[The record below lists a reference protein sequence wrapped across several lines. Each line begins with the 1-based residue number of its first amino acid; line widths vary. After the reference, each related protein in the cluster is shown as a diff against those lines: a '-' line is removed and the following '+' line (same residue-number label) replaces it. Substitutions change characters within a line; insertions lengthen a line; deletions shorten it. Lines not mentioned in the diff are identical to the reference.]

1 MVFLQFPYEIS
12 SQLPLVQKI
21 VSDKDGYDVCDNSE
35 IHITISPSNDFI
47 NGFRLLELPETV
59 LHNVIH
65 QVLTDNSLLK
75 FKTQYWIKEHI
86 TINKTWFLL
95 MKRIGVLYN
104 LHANDEQNLQFSK
117 KSQME
122 APLFG
127 KKITYT
133 IFKNPS
139 FYPVQYITIKLP
151 RIISKNHLDG
161 EYRPIEDLSES
172 LKAANSYTDTTN
184 IIEYSA
190 YYIIHYNYSR
200 YIILPTNILID
211 YENHLLKLINN
222 LS

>member
-21 VSDKDGYDVCDNSE
+21 VSDKDGYDVYDNSE

-59 LHNVIH
+59 LYNVIH
-65 QVLTDNSLLK
+65 RMLTDNSLLK
-75 FKTQYWIKEHI
+75 SKTQYWTKEHI
-86 TINKTWFLL
+86 IINKTWVLL
-95 MKRIGVLYN
+95 MKKIGVLYN
-104 LHANDEQNLQFSK
+104 LHKNDEQNLQFTK

-133 IFKNPS
+133 IYK
-139 FYPVQYITIKLP
+139 YPVQYITIKLP
-151 RIISKNHLDG
+151 RIISKNHLGG

-184 IIEYSA
+184 IIGYSA
-190 YYIIHYNYSR
+190 YYIIHYNCSR